1 MIEEIRNKMLIHEN
15 NLNNYASKDK
25 DAFRLK
31 EEIKDIRPEYF
42 RDIDRIIW
50 SKSYFRY
57 MDKTQVFTIKEND
70 HISRR
75 MSHVQMVSK
84 IARTIGRAL
93 SLNEDLIEAISLGH
107 DLGHV
112 PFGHLG
118 ETFLNELSEKHNEG
132 IFMHNVQSVRNLMN
146 LEKNGKGLNLTIQ
159 VLDGILCHNGELIL
173 DKYYPVNKTQQD
185 FINDYEKC
193 YKSRENI
200 LSLRPMTLEGCVVR
214 ISDVISYIGQDIEDA
229 ITMNTLKPEEL
240 PQSILKIL
248 GNKNSD
254 IISTLVEDIIKN
266 SIDKPYITMSK
277 EITESLTDLQ
287 KFNYENIYYKVIT
300 EEQKKHYKKMFET
313 VFNKNLEYLKN
324 NQTETNIYKI
334 YLKNMTEEYK
344 KNTTKERIVIDY
356 IAGMTDDY
364 FTKEYQKMLL
374 KTNINDKIKMY

>member
-1 MIEEIRNKMLIHEN
+1 MIEEIRNKMLTHE
-15 NLNNYASKDK
+15 KDIGK
-25 DAFRLK
+25 YGTLDKTAIRLK
-31 EEIKDIRPEYF
+31 EEEKDIRPEYF

-57 MDKTQVFTIKEND
+57 MDKTQVFTIKDND

-93 SLNEDLIEAISLGH
+93 SLNEDLIEAMSLGH

-118 ETFLNELSEKHNEG
+118 ETYLNELSEKHNEG

-146 LEKNGKGLNLTIQ
+146 LEKNGKGLNITIQ

-173 DKYYPVNKTQQD
+173 DEYRPVKKTKEE
-185 FINDYEKC
+185 FLKDYENC
-193 YKSRENI
+193 YKSKENI
-200 LSLRPMTLEGCVVR
+200 ISLRPMTLEGCVVR

-229 ITMNTLKPEEL
+229 ITMKILDPKEL
-240 PQSILKIL
+240 PESIMEIL

-254 IISTLVEDIIKN
+254 IVTTLVLDIIKN
-266 SIDKPYITMSK
+266 SMNKPYITMSK
-277 EITESLTDLQ
+277 EKMKALNDLQ
-287 KFNYENIYYKVIT
+287 KFNYENIYYKVLT
-300 EEQKKHYKKMFET
+300 DEQKKHYKEMFET
-313 VFNKNLEYLKN
+313 VFEKNLEYLKK
-324 NQTETNIYKI
+324 EDKEKDIYKI

-344 KNTTKERIVIDY
+344 NNTTKERIVIDY

-364 FTKEYQKMLL
+364 FTKEYMK
-374 KTNINDKIKMY
+374 IIDKKNN

>member
-1 MIEEIRNKMLIHEN
+1 MIENIRNKMLIHEKS
-15 NLNNYASKDK
+15 LNGYATKDK
-25 DAFRLK
+25 EAIRLE

-93 SLNEDLIEAISLGH
+93 SLNEDLIEAMSLGH

-118 ETFLNELSEKHNEG
+118 ETYLNELSEKHNEG
-132 IFMHNVQSVRNLMN
+132 VFMHNVQSVRNLMN
-146 LEKNGKGLNLTIQ
+146 LEKNGEGLNLTIQ

-173 DKYYPVNKTQQD
+173 DEYRPVKKTQQE
-185 FINDYEKC
+185 FLKDYENC
-193 YKSRENI
+193 YKSKENI

-229 ITMNTLKPEEL
+229 IIMNVLKPEEL
-240 PQSILKIL
+240 PKSILKIL

-266 SIDKPYITMSK
+266 SINKPYITMSK
-277 EITESLTDLQ
+277 EIMIALNDLQ
-287 KFNYENIYYKVIT
+287 KFNYENIYYKVLT
-300 EEQKKHYKKMFET
+300 KKQQEHYKKMFET
-313 VFNKNLEYLKN
+313 VFESNLKYLKEN
-324 NQTETNIYKI
+324 NKEKDIYKI
-334 YLKNMTEEYK
+334 YINNMTDEYK
-344 KNTTKERIVIDY
+344 KNTTKERIIIDY

-364 FTKEYQKMLL
+364 FTKEY
-374 KTNINDKIKMY
+374 NKIIAKKNN

>member
-1 MIEEIRNKMLIHEN
+1 MQEKIRKKMLSHEKQFGK
-15 NLNNYASKDK
+15 YATSDK
-25 DAFRLK
+25 KAIRLK
-31 EEIKDIRPEYF
+31 EETKDIRPEYF

-57 MDKTQVFTIKEND
+57 MDKTQVFTIKDND

-93 SLNEDLIEAISLGH
+93 SLNEDLLEAISLGH

-146 LEKNGKGLNLTIQ
+146 LEKNGKGLNLTVQ
-159 VLDGILCHNGELIL
+159 TLDGILCHNGELIL
-173 DKYYPVNKTQQD
+173 DKYYPVKKTKEQ
-185 FINDYEKC
+185 FLKEYENC
-193 YKSRENI
+193 YKNKKNI

-214 ISDVISYIGQDIEDA
+214 ISDVISYIGQDIDDA
-229 ITMNTLKPEEL
+229 ITMKILNPEEL
-240 PQSILKIL
+240 PKSVMEIL

-254 IISTLVEDIIKN
+254 IVSTLVLDIIKN
-266 SIDKPYITMSK
+266 SINKPYITMSK
-277 EITESLTDLQ
+277 EIIKALNDLQ

-300 EEQKKHYKKMFET
+300 PEQKEKYKKMFET
-313 VFNKNLEYLKN
+313 VFETNLEYLKKE
-324 NQTETNIYKI
+324 QKEKNIYKI
-334 YLKNMTEEYK
+334 YLDNMTEEYK
-344 KNTTKERIVIDY
+344 NNTSKERVVIDY

-364 FTKEYQKMLL
+364 FTKEYMK
-374 KTNINDKIKMY
+374 IIDKKNN

>member
-1 MIEEIRNKMLIHEN
+1 MIEEIRNKMLIHE
-15 NLNNYASKDK
+15 KDIGK
-25 DAFRLK
+25 YGTLDKESIRLK
-31 EEIKDIRPEYF
+31 EETKDIRPEYF

-57 MDKTQVFTIKEND
+57 MDKTQVFTIKDND

-93 SLNEDLIEAISLGH
+93 NLNEDLIEAISLGH

-118 ETFLNELSEKHNEG
+118 ETYLNELSLKHNEG
-132 IFMHNVQSVRNLMN
+132 VFMHNVQSVRNLMN

-159 VLDGILCHNGELIL
+159 TLDGILCHNGELIL
-173 DKYYPVNKTQQD
+173 DKYAPIEKTKEE
-185 FINDYEKC
+185 FLKEYENC
-193 YKSRENI
+193 YKSKENI

-229 ITMNTLKPEEL
+229 ITMNILDPKEL
-240 PQSILKIL
+240 PESIMEIL

-254 IISTLVEDIIKN
+254 IVSTLVLDIIKN
-266 SIDKPYITMSK
+266 STNKPYITMSK
-277 EITESLTDLQ
+277 EKMKALNDLQ
-287 KFNYENIYYKVIT
+287 KFNYENIYYKVLT
-300 EEQKKHYKKMFET
+300 EEQKENYKKMFET
-313 VFNKNLEYLKN
+313 VFENNLKYLKEN
-324 NQTETNIYKI
+324 KKEKEIYKV
-334 YLKNMTEEYK
+334 YLNNMTEEYK
-344 KNTTKERIVIDY
+344 NTTTNERIVIDY

-364 FTKEYQKMLL
+364 FTKEYMK
-374 KTNINDKIKMY
+374 IIDKKNN